1 MNTRL
6 LERRS
11 SRQNDEV
18 PVDPRIA
25 ARRESVRQDRSRRR
39 NRVLAAVAAL
49 LAVMGALWLISR
61 TALFDVD
68 QIRVSG
74 TSRLQV
80 DEVVAVSG
88 LTVGQPLLG
97 LDTGAAADR
106 LEQQPWIQSAE
117 VERSW
122 GGDITITVVE
132 RIPVGV
138 VLAEDGAAQLVDGTG
153 ALLGEVSEVDG
164 ALPRI
169 ANVTEG
175 TLALASLLPAG
186 VRSRVTEVRSD
197 EESRLLLSLRPA
209 GTVEFGPANA
219 LPEKVAAL
227 VTVMGQVDQRDLCTI
242 RVITPDTP
250 VVTRTPICG

>member
-1 MNTRL
+1 MTTRL
-6 LERRS
+6 LERRN

-25 ARRESVRQDRSRRR
+25 ARRESVRLDRSRRR

-49 LAVMGALWLISR
+49 LAVVGVLWLISR
-61 TALFDVD
+61 TAMLDVD
-68 QIRVSG
+68 QIQVSG
-74 TSRLQV
+74 ASRLQI
-80 DEVVAVSG
+80 DEVVAASG
-88 LTVGQPLLG
+88 LSVGQPLLG

-106 LEQQPWIQSAE
+106 LEQQPWIRSAL

-122 GGDITITVVE
+122 NGDIAITIVE
-132 RIPVGV
+132 RLPVGV
-138 VLAEDGAAQLVDGTG
+138 VLTEEGNAQLVDETG
-153 ALLGEVSEVDG
+153 ALLGEVSEGDG

-169 ANVTEG
+169 ANLTEG
-175 TLALASLLPAG
+175 TLELASLLPAG
-186 VRSRVTEVRSD
+186 VRSRVIEVRSD

-209 GTVEFGPANA
+209 GTVEFGPADA

>member
-11 SRQNDEV
+11 NRQNDEV

-39 NRVLAAVAAL
+39 NRILGVLGVL
-49 LAVMGALWLISR
+49 LAVVGALWLISR

-74 TSRLQV
+74 VSRLQV

-97 LDTGAAADR
+97 LNTGAAADR
-106 LEQQPWIQSAE
+106 LEQQPWIQSAK

-122 GGDITITVVE
+122 DGDITMTIVE

-138 VLAEDGAAQLVDGTG
+138 VRTDDGATQLVDGTG
-153 ALLGEVSEVDG
+153 ALLGDVTEVDG

-186 VRSRVTEVRSD
+186 VRSRIVEVRSD

-219 LPEKVAAL
+219 LPEKVATL